1 MPAQWIIVVFGSF
14 ITFMMWL
21 AKRRSA
27 VNERTVDMRA
37 LVEE

>member
-1 MPAQWIIVVFGSF
+1 MRCESSSFVFGSF
-14 ITFMMWL
+14 VMRL
-21 AKRRSA
+21 AKRRGA

>member
-1 MPAQWIIVVFGSF
+1 
-14 ITFMMWL
+14 MMWL

-27 VNERTVDMRA
+27 TNERTVDMRA